1 MNHQLVVIGSINL
14 DISVA
19 TDRIPRPGETVLAH
33 SVRRSGGGKGAN
45 QALAAAR
52 AGGVATSMMGCV
64 GTDQTG
70 EQLLDRLRRSG
81 VDTSLVLAVP
91 GPTGMALITVDDS
104 GENAIVVV
112 PGANMS
118 VAAPTPDQSARI
130 ASASMVLAQL
140 EIPVDAVTAAAR
152 GRSAGALFV
161 LNAAPARDLP
171 DDLCHEIDLL
181 VVNEQEA
188 IDIAGA
194 SELAGAGD
202 LAGAGNLDE
211 AVKILLTRV
220 PKVLVTL
227 GNRGSMLA
235 MRHGEILRV
244 EAPRVAAVDTTAAG
258 DTFCGVLVAALASG
272 ATDLEAMQRA
282 SAAASL
288 AVEKVGAQDSI
299 PTVAETDSRCADA
312 YAQKEAR

>member
-14 DISVA
+14 DVSVA

-45 QALAAAR
+45 QAVAAAR

-64 GTDQTG
+64 GTDETG

-91 GPTGMALITVDDS
+91 GPTGMAFITVDDS

-118 VAAPTPDQSARI
+118 VADPTPDQSARI

-152 GRSAGALFV
+152 SRSAGALFV

-171 DDLCHEIDLL
+171 DDLCREIDLL

-194 SELAGAGD
+194 SDLAGAGD
-202 LAGAGNLDE
+202 LDD

-235 MRHGEILRV
+235 VRHGEILRV

>member
-14 DISVA
+14 DVSVA

-45 QALAAAR
+45 QAVAAAR

-64 GTDQTG
+64 GTDETG

-91 GPTGMALITVDDS
+91 GPTGMAFITVDDS

-118 VAAPTPDQSARI
+118 VADPTPDQSARI

-152 GRSAGALFV
+152 SRSAGALFV

-171 DDLCHEIDLL
+171 DDLCREIDLL

-194 SELAGAGD
+194 SDLAGAGD
-202 LAGAGNLDE
+202 LDD

-235 MRHGEILRV
+235 RRHGEILRV
-244 EAPRVAAVDTTAAG
+244 DAPRVAVVDTTAAG

>member
-14 DISVA
+14 DVSVA

-33 SVRRSGGGKGAN
+33 SVRRSAGGKGAN
-45 QALAAAR
+45 QAVAAAR

-91 GPTGMALITVDDS
+91 GPTGMAFITVDDS

-118 VAAPTPDQSARI
+118 VADPTPDQSARI
-130 ASASMVLAQL
+130 ASATMVLAQL

-171 DDLCHEIDLL
+171 DDLCREIDLL

-194 SELAGAGD
+194 SNLAGTGD
-202 LAGAGNLDE
+202 LDD

-272 ATDLEAMQRA
+272 ATDLEAIQRA